1 MKIISSQPFLCGKN
15 RKPQPP
21 LPPQGVDANRS
32 DDTLSLKI
40 SCRNAARTMRGGDFS
55 TLWRLCI
62 ESPSQPKL
70 ASSLHNKRLSYWRLT
85 SFGRND
91 ERGARCHRHLER
103 GCMLLWETDRNR
115 SHDALSREISLLI
128 ADGIVTRRRASG
140 CGWARRRR
148 HYKTHCP

>member
-1 MKIISSQPFLCGKN
+1 M
-15 RKPQPP
+15 
-21 LPPQGVDANRS
+21 GVDANRS

-85 SFGRND
+85 GYGRND
-91 ERGARCHRHLER
+91 G
-103 GCMLLWETDRNR
+103 
-115 SHDALSREISLLI
+115 
-128 ADGIVTRRRASG
+128 DGSSVFVI
-140 CGWARRRR
+140 
-148 HYKTHCP
+148 CPFLK

>member
-15 RKPQPP
+15 GKPQPP

-40 SCRNAARTMRGGDFS
+40 SCRNAARTMRGGNFS

-85 SFGRND
+85 GFGRND
-91 ERGARCHRHLER
+91 ERARAGFFIICGEAA
-103 GCMLLWETDRNR
+103 TT
-115 SHDALSREISLLI
+115 AL
-128 ADGIVTRRRASG
+128 GPK
-140 CGWARRRR
+140 ARQ
-148 HYKTHCP
+148 T

>member
-40 SCRNAARTMRGGDFS
+40 SHRNAARTIRGGDFS

-85 SFGRND
+85 GFGRND
-91 ERGARCHRHLER
+91 GGRGPAFFIICGEAATTTLGPKARQ
-103 GCMLLWETDRNR
+103 T
-115 SHDALSREISLLI
+115 
-128 ADGIVTRRRASG
+128 
-140 CGWARRRR
+140 
-148 HYKTHCP
+148 